1 MQYNPRVDV
10 NKLFSHPG
18 FNRDENNVWYY
29 EDHNR
34 NVSMI
39 WNMITDLISPDAI
52 NLFINSDIDNFYP
65 DNFTWIHDLCRN
77 SNTQYH
83 NIPIILKERILCTFK
98 YIRCYHGTRTRNIE
112 SFLSQGIK
120 SFNPDELEESA
131 KKLFIEYE
139 PNMTIEMF
147 QAALIKS
154 ARYKQAR
161 FDGNES
167 GVNLVLNKH
176 IPISAGCSSYIESGS
191 EYIQCIAKN
200 LAELGLNTD
209 NILNRIGS
217 PYLLVCDIPLNLIE
231 ERVLQNLVNQCLYDA
246 FRDLI
251 DNMDDYIP
259 MAGIAI
265 QTGVNA
271 EYIKSAIEVPML

>member
-1 MQYNPRVDV
+1 MQYNPRIDI

-18 FNRDENNVWYY
+18 FNIDENNVWYY
-29 EDHNR
+29 EDHSR
-34 NVSMI
+34 NVCMVWDMI
-39 WNMITDLISPDAI
+39 KDLISQDAI
-52 NLFINSDIDNFYP
+52 NLFINSDMDNFYS
-65 DNFTWIHDLCRN
+65 DDFTWIHDLCRI

-83 NIPIILKERILCTFK
+83 NIPIILKERIFSTFK
-98 YIRCYHGTRTRNIE
+98 YIRCYHGTRTQNID

-120 SFNPDELEESA
+120 SFNPEELEEFA
-131 KKLFIEYE
+131 KKLFIEHE
-139 PNMTIEMF
+139 PNMTNEIF

-154 ARYKQAR
+154 KRYKQAR

-176 IPISAGCSSYIESGS
+176 IPVSADCSSYIESGS
-191 EYIQCIAKN
+191 EYVQCIAKN
-200 LAELGLNTD
+200 LAELGLKTD
-209 NILNRIGS
+209 NILNRIGT
-217 PYLLVCDIPLNLIE
+217 PYLLICDIPLNLID
-231 ERVLQNLVNQCLYDA
+231 ERALQNIVNKCLYDA

-251 DNMDDYIP
+251 DDMNGYIP

-271 EYIKSAIEVPML
+271 EYMKSAIEVPML